1 MMLYPDGTTNT
12 PRVSSPFGPRKGGA
26 FSFHYGADLIGFTT
40 IRAVESGLVTFAG
53 WMNDAA
59 GNTVIID
66 HGGGV
71 TSLYMHNANHHV
83 RRGERVTE
91 GQPIATMGR
100 TGNASGNCCHLEIRR
115 HGTSVEPLAYVRARL
130 IQAAPT
136 VAPAPTPAP
145 VHTNPVEIGD
155 QMFIAD
161 CPNGSFLIVPQ
172 GGGKPRAVVLD
183 GSSGAA
189 SSGIPRLKFSTNASL
204 GMLNAAVLF

>member
-1 MMLYPDGTTNT
+1 MMRYPDGTTNT

-40 IRAVESGLVTFAG
+40 IHAVAGGLVTFAG
-53 WMNDAA
+53 WMNNAA

-71 TSLYMHNANHHV
+71 TSLYMHNAAHHV

-91 GQPIATMGR
+91 GQRIATMGR
-100 TGNASGNCCHLEIRR
+100 TGNADGNCCHLEIRQR
-115 HGTSVEPLAYVRARL
+115 GTSVEPLAYVRARL
-130 IQAAPT
+130 TTAAPAA
-136 VAPAPTPAP
+136 APAASP
-145 VHTNPVEIGD
+145 VTTHPIEIGD
-155 QMFIAD
+155 HMFIAD

-183 GSSGAA
+183 GGSGAA
-189 SSGIPRLKFSTNASL
+189 SSGIPRLKFETPASL
-204 GMLNAAVLF
+204 GMLTAAVQF